1 MELGATDL
9 AILRCLQ
16 EDARLSLR
24 AIAQRVG
31 VSTPTVSARLA
42 DLEDLGV
49 VRGYRALVD
58 PERLNETSLFLVVR
72 ARLAAADAVA
82 KELAKHAWARR
93 VTVARSGRILV
104 DATVLA
110 PHEVDTILES
120 VAAIHDVIE
129 AEHYV
134 GVRTVKED
142 PQARLSDH
150 TSANVACFECHGPIQ
165 GEPVK
170 VRLDGRDH
178 YFCCRSCERLYLE
191 KYAALKARSSGVA
204 PRGKAPPPR
213 TR

>member
-1 MELGATDL
+1 MELGKTDL

-24 AIAQRVG
+24 AIAQRIG

-42 DLEDLGV
+42 ALEDLGI

-58 PERLNETSLFLVVR
+58 PERLNETSLLLVVR
-72 ARLAAADAVA
+72 TKLRATDAVA
-82 KELAKHAWARR
+82 KHLADRAWARR

-104 DATVLA
+104 DATVA
-110 PHEVDTILES
+110 DPREIDTVLET
-120 VAAIHDVIE
+120 VAADPDVID

-134 GVRTVKED
+134 AVRTVKED
-142 PQARLSDH
+142 PRALVSDRAS
-150 TSANVACFECHGPIQ
+150 TDLTCFECHGPIK

-170 VRLDGRDH
+170 DRLGGRDH
-178 YFCCRSCERLYLE
+178 YFCCRSCERLFLE
-191 KYAALKARSSGVA
+191 KYVSLQARSASVA
-204 PRGKAPPPR
+204 PRKKVPRPR